1 MAVSSRPITSLV
13 LMDLLGGLSALIMI
27 LRLFLRKYRHQRV
40 EPADYCTVFCL
51 VTLLA
56 CVSLLTA
63 ISVITL
69 TRDARLQAQ
78 HFTDKLLEEQLLKNK
93 MLVAHQAIFRAYLWG
108 QKAVVLLFISRVL
121 EGLAWPFIFVRI
133 SWAILLLSFGAV
145 ELEMFM
151 VCDYRKKS
159 MIAPVASWAKMTD
172 WLISGPCL
180 GRVGNLVAYILL
192 NGLTDLM
199 LIVLP
204 LPWLIRVKRPWHR
217 RLQLIALFTVGFLCI
232 IATILRAPIHG
243 DIQDLV
249 GQGYWT
255 AVEFIA
261 SAIVANFPTLYSLR
275 RARKPETP
283 IYPDNPYPA
292 RRGGSKIRSTTSIEL
307 QESLDMDHLYA
318 DPRMSGKITSQ
329 ASNEPLFFKDSETE
343 SLRVEGLGSRG

>member
-13 LMDLLGGLSALIMI
+13 LMDLFGGLAALIMI
-27 LRLFLRKYRHQRV
+27 LRLFLRKYRHQRF
-40 EPADYCTVFCL
+40 EAADYCTVFCL

-63 ISVITL
+63 ISVIIL

-78 HFTDKLLEEQLLKNK
+78 HLTDKLLEEQLLKNK
-93 MLVAHQAIFRAYLWG
+93 ILVAHQAIFRAYLWG

-121 EGLAWPFIFVRI
+121 EGLPWPFIFVRI
-133 SWAILLLSFGAV
+133 SWAILLLSFGGV

-151 VCDYRKKS
+151 VCDYRKK
-159 MIAPVASWAKMTD
+159 K
-172 WLISGPCL
+172 PCL

-217 RLQLIALFTVGFLCI
+217 RLQLIALFSVGFLCI
-232 IATILRAPIHG
+232 IATILRAPVHG
-243 DIQDLV
+243 DTQDLV

-292 RRGGSKIRSTTSIEL
+292 RRGGHKIRSATSIEL
-307 QESLDMDHLYA
+307 QESLDMDHLDA

-329 ASNEPLFFKDSETE
+329 ASNESLFFKDSETE
-343 SLRVEGLGSRG
+343 SLRVEGLRSRG

>member
-13 LMDLLGGLSALIMI
+13 LMDLFGGLGALIMI
-27 LRLFLRKYRHQRV
+27 LRLVLRKYRHQR
-40 EPADYCTVFCL
+40 
-51 VTLLA
+51 
-56 CVSLLTA
+56 
-63 ISVITL
+63 VITL

-151 VCDYRKKS
+151 VCDYRKK
-159 MIAPVASWAKMTD
+159 K
-172 WLISGPCL
+172 PCL

-217 RLQLIALFTVGFLCI
+217 RLQLIALFSVGFLCI

-243 DIQDLV
+243 DTQDLV

-292 RRGGSKIRSTTSIEL
+292 RRGGSKIRSATSIEL
-307 QESLDMDHLYA
+307 QESLDMDHLDA

-343 SLRVEGLGSRG
+343 SLRVEGLRSRG

>member
-13 LMDLLGGLSALIMI
+13 LMDLFGGLGALIMI
-27 LRLFLRKYRHQRV
+27 LRLFLRKYRHQRF

-151 VCDYRKKS
+151 VCDYRKK
-159 MIAPVASWAKMTD
+159 K
-172 WLISGPCL
+172 PCL

-192 NGLTDLM
+192 NGLTDLI

-217 RLQLIALFTVGFLCI
+217 RLQLIALFSVGFLCI
-232 IATILRAPIHG
+232 IATILRAPIHR
-243 DIQDLV
+243 DTQDLV

-292 RRGGSKIRSTTSIEL
+292 RRGGSKVRSATSIEL
-307 QESLDMDHLYA
+307 QESLDMDHLDA

-343 SLRVEGLGSRG
+343 SLRVEGLRSRG